1 MVQPTDLG
9 TLHWLRV
16 MKHMRQKCID
26 VSDLNAVTAS
36 LWPMA
41 DELIKAP
48 LTLQLHGFD
57 QCPEAFQTLNDK
69 QFVASLLG
77 LERVELKFL
86 FFVGENV
93 RASCQKLISCF
104 LLLTVLEKEF
114 LEV

>member
-77 LERVELKFL
+77 L
-86 FFVGENV
+86 
-93 RASCQKLISCF
+93 
-104 LLLTVLEKEF
+104 
-114 LEV
+114 